1 MADTLQAADD
11 TALVSQLKAG
21 RESAF
26 EEVLRRYEKKVYSL
40 VRGLTRNDA
49 DAQDALQETF
59 LSVYKKIGSF
69 KEASSLSTWI
79 YRIAVNAALMT
90 IRRRKR
96 HDRTVSIDEHLPE
109 FDGDGHRVMALPD
122 WSPDA
127 AGILLN
133 KELSHYLRESIQA
146 LEPGYRTVFILRDQ
160 EGLSNEEVAAVLKL
174 SVPAVKS
181 RLHRARLFLRER
193 IKKYWWGTRKP
204 RARFSESGKG
214 AARGR

>member
-11 TALVSQLKAG
+11 TTLVSQLKAG

-40 VRGLTRNDA
+40 VRGLTRNDS

-59 LSVYKKIGSF
+59 LSVYRKIGTF

-109 FDGDGHRVMALPD
+109 FDGAGHRVMALPD

-127 AGILLN
+127 AAILLN
-133 KELSHYLRESIQA
+133 KELSQYLRESIQA

-160 EGLSNEEVAAVLKL
+160 EGLSNEEVAAILKL

-193 IKKYWWGTRKP
+193 IKEYWWGSRKP
-204 RARFSESGKG
+204 RGRFSESRKG